1 MKNFFFYFLGLICV
15 KIINIGFVSNASA
28 QNNPCTS
35 NNGYTAAS
43 CKTSFT
49 NITNAKKNISSAS
62 NVNTAAAWHA
72 INDNSAINDFAYNVK
87 NITNLDATA
96 TTSFTNMPYLFV
108 ESSTNSGSQ
117 VLIIENNNGD
127 LSNPSILRTFIIGSN
142 ADHSITVSFDAI
154 RTIAGVCVPVF
165 DAEGANIINGEADVI
180 SAKMTL
186 SVGAIELFNTDAT
199 TIITGAINNFLESVV
214 TLDCSHIPT
223 GVVGTAI
230 AVVTNPVA
238 STTSIVYTLKVQ
250 AYGQNGSLIF
260 NNSSTFNAGDAPAG
274 TYDIDILIA
283 AGLTNTYTL
292 DTNDAFISSGDF

>member
-1 MKNFFFYFLGLICV
+1 MGLICV
-15 KIINIGFVSNASA
+15 TIINIGFVSNASA
-28 QNNPCTS
+28 QNNPCAS
-35 NNGYTAAS
+35 NNGYTAS
-43 CKTSFT
+43 CRTSFT
-49 NITNAKKNISSAS
+49 NISNANKNISSAS

-154 RTIAGVCVPVF
+154 KTIAGACVPVF